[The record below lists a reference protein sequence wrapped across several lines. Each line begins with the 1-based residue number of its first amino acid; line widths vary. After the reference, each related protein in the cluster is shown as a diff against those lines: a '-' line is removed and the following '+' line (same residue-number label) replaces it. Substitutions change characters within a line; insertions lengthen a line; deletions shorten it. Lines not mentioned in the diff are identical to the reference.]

1 MAKSPENWQQQLQDD
16 LVQAPADFSQRVM
29 QQIATQPLPEL
40 QESTSPWWTWLAV
53 AGSFLLGI
61 EQLLTF
67 IFSIWLSSAAN

>member
-40 QESTSPWWTWLAV
+40 QESTPPWWTWLAV